1 MPAREHTGACRQ
13 VKRFRRQELA
23 RIGAE
28 IEAELGEAFR
38 PYGARV
44 RVVPIRIS
52 HLASVGEG
60 VALELD
66 PDDVGA
72 WEWSGDFESDIEVGR
87 RTRFSRQ
94 WRDQLGVDEVG
105 AWLRKEADD
114 YLTQLENLSRFRPK
128 PPLFPSPRM
137 DSALRGEKP

>member
-1 MPAREHTGACRQ
+1 
-13 VKRFRRQELA
+13 
-23 RIGAE
+23 
-28 IEAELGEAFR
+28 
-38 PYGARV
+38 
-44 RVVPIRIS
+44 VPIRIS

-72 WEWSGDFESDIEVGR
+72 WEWSGNFESDIEVGR

-114 YLTQLENLSRFRPK
+114 YLTQLEPLETPAITS
-128 PPLFPSPRM
+128 LFPSPRM